1 MLHKTTSQSAE
12 KYKYPLAFSSLYGC
26 LAYVL
31 ATGPVSVCRARF
43 GCNASL
49 LNSGRSFHKLS
60 RWGERKG
67 GGGCA
72 HWRTWCLNLSCSWIL
87 GKALFL
93 LQIENRAEAGL
104 YSASLGCQVC
114 VSCLL
119 EAGSLAGSLQLQLQ
133 LQLGLCVLFLLEII
147 LLYRFWGR
155 MGSSVSVGCLRKS
168 G

>member
-1 MLHKTTSQSAE
+1 MENLVFEPFVQLDPWEGIVFAPNRKQS
-12 KYKYPLAFSSLYGC
+12 
-26 LAYVL
+26 
-31 ATGPVSVCRARF
+31 R
-43 GCNASL
+43 
-49 LNSGRSFHKLS
+49 
-60 RWGERKG
+60 
-67 GGGCA
+67 
-72 HWRTWCLNLSCSWIL
+72 
-87 GKALFL
+87 
-93 LQIENRAEAGL
+93 AGL

-155 MGSSVSVGCLRKS
+155 MGSSVSVDCLRKS